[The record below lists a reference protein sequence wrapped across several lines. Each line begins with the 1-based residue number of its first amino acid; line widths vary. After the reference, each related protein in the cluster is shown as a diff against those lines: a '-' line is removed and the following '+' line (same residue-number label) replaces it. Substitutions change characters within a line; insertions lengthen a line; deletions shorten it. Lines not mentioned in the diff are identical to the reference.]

1 LGWAN
6 VKAVYPFEEVDVSG
20 AIAFLKAL
28 TPEARVCL
36 GAQLFQ
42 IPRFPF
48 RVGRESRTSKLPQF
62 PNSRRRGESSPTS
75 DLYLFET
82 GPVLNVSRDHFQI
95 ELRQGE
101 FFLVDRGSAC
111 GTIVEGET
119 VGEDR
124 VGGERRLDPND
135 VIIVGSSESR
145 YAFKFIVAE
154 P

>member
-1 LGWAN
+1 
-6 VKAVYPFEEVDVSG
+6 VSG
-20 AIAFLKAL
+20 AAAFLKAL

-36 GAQLFQ
+36 GTELFR

-48 RVGRESRTSKLPQF
+48 RVGRENRTSGLLHF
-62 PNSRRRGESSPTS
+62 PNSRRRADSLPTS
-75 DLYLFET
+75 DLYLFVT

-95 ELRQGE
+95 ELRRGE
-101 FFLVDRGSAC
+101 FFLVDRGSAY

-124 VGGERRLDPND
+124 TGGERRLNAND

-145 YAFKFIVAE
+145 YVFKFVIVE
-154 P
+154 PK